1 MIKEDYL
8 NVTVDSSDLN
18 LQKERKNSITQK
30 TDKNKKMQGEEFFRK
45 SRHYFIMT
53 EGGTPIYS
61 RYGDEIDNCGI
72 LATFSAIITKFTHFG
87 EPNELIQ

>member
-1 MIKEDYL
+1 MIKEDNL
-8 NVTVDSSDLN
+8 NVTVDSSDSN
-18 LQKERKNSITQK
+18 HVRERRNSITEK
-30 TDKNKKMQGEEFFRK
+30 TDMNKKMQGEEFFKK

-87 EPNELIQ
+87 EPNELLQ